1 MNFFSEFWHYILGSI
16 VFFGLAH
23 VWVLFF
29 NKTFVENISEFFSNS
44 VIAYNKKNKP
54 KNDDKKLKDRD
65 KEIQQEL
72 ENEVAIENQVDNFV
86 NQDPNLEVMD
96 SSIEKPIKKS
106 KKSKIIGLADVKD
119 VVKGEF
125 SKRLAQETINNL
137 RQMDIKSVQDKGVNQ
152 ARYEAEK
159 SAKSKGAVKKQGR
172 SL

>member
-23 VWVLFF
+23 LWVLFF

-54 KNDDKKLKDRD
+54 KTDDKKLKDRD

-72 ENEVAIENQVDNFV
+72 ENEVAIENELDNFV

-96 SSIEKPIKKS
+96 NGIEQPIKKS

-137 RQMDIKSVQDKGVNQ
+137 SKMDIKSVQEKGVNQ

-159 SAKSKGAVKKQGR
+159 AARSNGTVKKQGR
-172 SL
+172 GF